1 MEIAYRSLQLND
13 REEFWNMMN
22 QLDYETKFMMY
33 EPGERRKDL
42 SRIEKLIQDSV
53 EGTDFL
59 LAAQADGQI
68 VGYISAQRGRLK
80 RVCHSA
86 YVVTGIREGYRGLGI
101 GTRFFRELDL
111 WAEKNNIRRLELTV
125 LCSNQTAKH
134 LYEKQGFYVEGRK
147 QDSMYIDGKW
157 QDEYYM
163 AKIMGKKEQS
173 KA

>member
-33 EPGERRKDL
+33 EPG
-42 SRIEKLIQDSV
+42 

-134 LYEKQGFYVEGRK
+134 LYEKQGFYVETGLYVHRRK
-147 QDSMYIDGKW
+147 
-157 QDEYYM
+157 M
-163 AKIMGKKEQS
+163 AR
-173 KA
+173 